1 MAEIKRNRAAYEPR
15 GTGRFY
21 RVGCN
26 QAADGLEK
34 WDKLISD
41 GFDDDPAANSF
52 DRNGRVTRTT
62 SNGPA
67 SGLDYGNFPS
77 GEE

>member
-1 MAEIKRNRAAYEPR
+1 MAEVKRNRAAYEPR

-41 GFDDDPAANSF
+41 GFDDDPTANSF

-67 SGLDYGNFPS
+67 SGLDYGQFPS

>member
-1 MAEIKRNRAAYEPR
+1 MAEMKRNKAAYEPR

-26 QAADGLEK
+26 QAADGMEK
-34 WDKLISD
+34 WDNLITD
-41 GFDDDPAANSF
+41 GFDDDPTANSF

-62 SNGPA
+62 SNGLA
-67 SGLDYGNFPS
+67 GGLDYGQFPN

>member
-41 GFDDDPAANSF
+41 GFDDDPTANSF

-67 SGLDYGNFPS
+67 SGLDYGQFPS